1 MSNLLIIG
9 ADNKIARAVRENLQY
24 DPDDHTTLFVRY
36 QSAINNEIKE
46 SDRVIEGKVTDL
58 HVLKMAMHDQDI
70 IYADINRNLADAANT
85 IIEAMHGEHVK
96 RLIFAT
102 TSGIYDQL
110 PETYGEWDK
119 QQIDAA
125 AADFYQAAKLI
136 RTSDLD
142 YTLVRPFWLH
152 RSLKQDENMAM
163 NAEPFKPT
171 DLSQDHVVKVI
182 TDLIQDPDKYQH
194 TSISIDKD

>member
-36 QSAINNEIKE
+36 QSTINNEIKE

-58 HVLKMAMHDQDI
+58 HALKMAMHDQNI
-70 IYADINRNLADAANT
+70 VYADINKNLADAANT
-85 IIEAMHGEHVK
+85 IIETMHGEHVK

-119 QQIDAA
+119 QQIDTA
-125 AADFYQAAKLI
+125 AADFY
-136 RTSDLD
+136 
-142 YTLVRPFWLH
+142 
-152 RSLKQDENMAM
+152 
-163 NAEPFKPT
+163 
-171 DLSQDHVVKVI
+171 
-182 TDLIQDPDKYQH
+182 
-194 TSISIDKD
+194 